1 MTCRVLPR
9 QEVYIR
15 FGTLF
20 CVAYAAYC
28 LRNKKSING
37 VVGVVLCMNF
47 VVHARPSSWHGRAS
61 CGTPRSFLCNQQGW
75 QNRTVVVTDAAAKGS
90 PTAGCYQ
97 STVSNIM
104 VAARTSKFGTL
115 CLFVGNRYANCR
127 VIVNPKRFDAFVP
140 VSIWAAIAI
149 PIHIRVVGRLG
160 THRSCSAGTAPPSVH
175 ETLDRPTSFL
185 GSNGIVCQN
194 RLDTSPS
201 LFLFFL
207 RHDPTSILHN
217 PIAIAECLGHLPS
230 SFYLEFYVSSTF
242 HGVVLWLV
250 DHFRKQVL
258 PLAVFVAR

>member
-1 MTCRVLPR
+1 MTCRVLPQ

-20 CVAYAAYC
+20 CVAYAAYY

-47 VVHARPSSWHGRAS
+47 VVHACPSSWHGRAS
-61 CGTPRSFLCNQQGW
+61 CGTPRSFLGNQQGR
-75 QNRTVVVTDAAAKGS
+75 QNRTIVVTDAAAKGS
-90 PTAGCYQ
+90 PAAGCYQ

-104 VAARTSKFGTL
+104 VAARTGEFGTL

-127 VIVNPKRFDAFVP
+127 VIARPIRFVASVP
-140 VSIWAAIAI
+140 VSIWTGIAV
-149 PIHIRVVGRLG
+149 PIHIRVVARLG
-160 THRSCSAGTAPPSVH
+160 THRSCSAGAAPPSVH
-175 ETLDRPTSFL
+175 ETLNRPTSFL
-185 GSNGIVCQN
+185 RSNGIICQN

-201 LFLFFL
+201 FFLFFL

-217 PIAIAECLGHLPS
+217 TIVIAECLGHLSP

-250 DHFRKQVL
+250 DHFENKYFL
-258 PLAVFVAR
+258 WLFVAR